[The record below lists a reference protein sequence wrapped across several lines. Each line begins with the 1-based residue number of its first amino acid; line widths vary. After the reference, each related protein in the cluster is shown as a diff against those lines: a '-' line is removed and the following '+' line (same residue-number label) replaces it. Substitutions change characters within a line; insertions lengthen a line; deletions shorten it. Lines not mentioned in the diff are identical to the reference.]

1 VVIELGSRF
10 VRAGFAGDSLPKAVV
25 QCGQE
30 QRRRVGDFRA
40 WESPE
45 RSPGHAWSAENEIWR
60 YDLRTTDLGLV
71 HDKLDRLLRDIFT
84 R

>member
-1 VVIELGSRF
+1 MIELGSRF
-10 VRAGFAGDSLPKAVV
+10 VRAGFAGDAVPKAVV
-25 QCGQE
+25 QCGEE

-40 WESPE
+40 WETSA
-45 RSPGHAWSAENEIWR
+45 RSSGHAWAAENEIWQ
-60 YDLRTTDLGLV
+60 YDLRSADLGLV